1 MQRLLKAVLIR
12 LLAYGFLIYYA
23 SLPMRS
29 SIESAEC
36 KAMVHGL
43 IGVSYGLEVSLLSWQ

>member
-1 MQRLLKAVLIR
+1 
-12 LLAYGFLIYYA
+12 
-23 SLPMRS
+23 MRS